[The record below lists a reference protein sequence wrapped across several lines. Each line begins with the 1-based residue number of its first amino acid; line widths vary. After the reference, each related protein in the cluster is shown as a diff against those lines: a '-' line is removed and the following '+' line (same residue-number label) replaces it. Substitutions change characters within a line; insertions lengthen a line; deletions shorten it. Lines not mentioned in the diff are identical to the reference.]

1 MDVRIGIAQTGQVIE
16 IELPEGTDRAE
27 LRKQLDTTLADE
39 SAVLWITDRKGKDVG
54 IPATRISF
62 VELGSADQERRI
74 GFGA

>member
-1 MDVRIGIAQTGQVIE
+1 MDVRIGIAQSGQVIE

-27 LRKQLDTTLADE
+27 LRKHLDTTLADDD
-39 SAVLWITDRKGKDVG
+39 AVLWITDRKGKDVAV
-54 IPATRISF
+54 PTSRISF